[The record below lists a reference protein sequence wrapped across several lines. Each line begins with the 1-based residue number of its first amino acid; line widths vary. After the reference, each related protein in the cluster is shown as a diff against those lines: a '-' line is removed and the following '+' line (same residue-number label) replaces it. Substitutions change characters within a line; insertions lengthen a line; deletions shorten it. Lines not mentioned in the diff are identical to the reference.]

1 MIFPFKRML
10 PPLYLCSLH
19 SPLPCKSKYFY
30 FRGYSTLPIG
40 TIWAVE
46 QRWLKQL
53 QKGSITIKEEHFMVT
68 KLDAKMQKLFGS
80 KANSFHPKLFDNDK
94 NSIFRDEETIA
105 SSLLAA
111 QSQTTKNNVETGLL
125 TENLKQIRYLR
136 EQLVY
141 HQYMPVMFMTNAIFV
156 LYFFLSKVIQKLRE
170 YKQKKQL
177 QKAIQ
182 LRQEREILLQ
192 QLRA

>member
-1 MIFPFKRML
+1 
-10 PPLYLCSLH
+10 
-19 SPLPCKSKYFY
+19 
-30 FRGYSTLPIG
+30 
-40 TIWAVE
+40 
-46 QRWLKQL
+46 
-53 QKGSITIKEEHFMVT
+53 MVT